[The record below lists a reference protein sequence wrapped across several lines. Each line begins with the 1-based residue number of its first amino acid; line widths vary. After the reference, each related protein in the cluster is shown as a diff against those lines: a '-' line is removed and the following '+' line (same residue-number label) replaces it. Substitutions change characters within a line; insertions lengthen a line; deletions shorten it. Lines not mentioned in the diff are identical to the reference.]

1 MKAKTITDFKIVS
14 TKVRVANTILF
25 SACLA
30 FGFALPSNAQNDQKD
45 NAQSPALLKN
55 MGGAGQALSHWLP
68 GSPVPYPE
76 LISIDQLEPKDFGLK
91 NKNCYGRKNDKHCTF
106 GDKFNVKLS
115 PGRHS
120 LLVQFSA
127 IGFSNSTIQST
138 QPLNLVSTMESGH
151 TYVLEARY
159 IRGGW
164 TAFIVDFTDKEHPR
178 AVPVE

>member
-1 MKAKTITDFKIVS
+1 M
-14 TKVRVANTILF
+14 
-25 SACLA
+25 ACLV
-30 FGFALPSNAQNDQKD
+30 GFVSGVLAQTSKSTTTTNAQP
-45 NAQSPALLKN
+45 PAVLRN
-55 MGGAGQALSHWLP
+55 MGGAGQTLSHWLP

-91 NKNCYGRKNDKHCTF
+91 NKNCYGPKNNRHCTF
-106 GDKFNVKLS
+106 GDKFDVKLS
-115 PGRHS
+115 PGGHS

-127 IGFSNSTIQST
+127 IGYSNSTIRSNE
-138 QPLNLVSTMESGH
+138 PLSLVFTAESGH

-164 TAFIVDFTDKEHPR
+164 SAFIADFTDKEHPH

>member
-1 MKAKTITDFKIVS
+1 MIATRATCVWGIKRRHIVG
-14 TKVRVANTILF
+14 LM
-25 SACLA
+25 ACLV
-30 FGFALPSNAQNDQKD
+30 GFVSGVLAQTSKSTTTTNAQP
-45 NAQSPALLKN
+45 PAVLRN
-55 MGGAGQALSHWLP
+55 MGGAGQTLSHWLP

-91 NKNCYGRKNDKHCTF
+91 NKNCYGPKNSRHCTF
-106 GDKFNVKLS
+106 GDKFDVKLS
-115 PGRHS
+115 PGGHS

-127 IGFSNSTIQST
+127 IGYSNSTIRSNE
-138 QPLNLVSTMESGH
+138 PLSLVFTAESGH

-164 TAFIVDFTDKEHPR
+164 SAFIADFTDKEHPH